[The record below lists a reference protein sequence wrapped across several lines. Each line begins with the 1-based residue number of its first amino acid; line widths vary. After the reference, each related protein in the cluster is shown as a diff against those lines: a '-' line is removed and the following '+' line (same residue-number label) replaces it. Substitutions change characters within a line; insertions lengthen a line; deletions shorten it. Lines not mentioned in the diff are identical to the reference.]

1 MGNSLVDMY
10 AKCGSMEDAQRVFNK
25 MPVRNAVS
33 WTAMLKGYAMHGQG
47 KEALAHFKWMCED
60 GVEIDSVTF
69 VCALLACS
77 QPCRPDVFD
86 SMRKLTGSL

>member
-1 MGNSLVDMY
+1 MSSNLIDLY
-10 AKCGSMEDAQRVFNK
+10 AKCGSMKDAQRVFNK

-33 WTAMLKGYAMHGQG
+33 WIAMLKGYAMHGQG
-47 KEALAHFKWMCED
+47 KEALVHFKWMCED

-77 QPCRPDVFD
+77 QPCRP
-86 SMRKLTGSL
+86 GE